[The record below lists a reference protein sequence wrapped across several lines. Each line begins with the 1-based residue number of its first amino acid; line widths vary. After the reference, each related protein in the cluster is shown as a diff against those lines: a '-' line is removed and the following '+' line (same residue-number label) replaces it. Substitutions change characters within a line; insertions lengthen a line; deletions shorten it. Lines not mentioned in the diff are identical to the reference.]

1 MKKIII
7 VLMVLFTLSLAGG
20 LYNTLAQLDNV
31 EAETQTTHNMN
42 PFPYEM
48 PDVIMH
54 PMPGVTLY

>member
-7 VLMVLFTLSLAGG
+7 VLMVLFTLSIAGG

-31 EAETQTTHNMN
+31 EAETQATHNMN

-54 PMPGVTLY
+54 PMPGVSLY